1 MSVSRPPS
9 LPALSG
15 RAGLLAGGLALLSA
29 CAAVPDL
36 GSQPAVR
43 APGSIAAERSLQAD
57 YATQWPS
64 EGWWTAYGDPQ
75 LDALIEEGLKGSP
88 DVSAAAARFAQANAA
103 AQQAGAPLLP
113 SVDLDA
119 NSGVTKSSYN
129 MGMPKEFVPKGWLGT
144 GRVGLNF
151 GFDLDLWGKN
161 RAALAAATSEA
172 RAAEIDARQA
182 RLALATG
189 VADAYADLARLH
201 DERDIQ
207 ARALEIRTAS
217 QKLVAD
223 RRANGLETRGSERQ
237 ADATVS
243 SAKAQLAAA
252 DQAIAV
258 RRHQIAALIGAGP
271 DRGIAIAR
279 PQLRKPGPLGL
290 PADVTTN
297 LVARR
302 PDIAAALA
310 RTEAAA
316 KGIKV
321 ARADFFPAIRLSALI
336 GVQSLGYQTLLQN
349 GAFSGGASS
358 FADTLFK
365 KDSLFG
371 NAGPAISLPI
381 FHGGALS
388 GQYRGVRAVYDEA
401 VASYDKTVL
410 GAYQQVADAVTG
422 RRTLDQ
428 RLIDAR
434 AALTA
439 SEEAYGIARQRYEGG
454 LNTYLDVLNVEDQ
467 LLAARQTVAELEA
480 SAFTSDIALIRA
492 LGGGF
497 AASDAQISHQL
508 PKDIPNG

>member
-1 MSVSRPPS
+1 MFASRFS
-9 LPALSG
+9 NLSISSG
-15 RAGLLAGGLALLSA
+15 RAGILAGCVALLSA

-36 GSQPAVR
+36 GPQPAVR

-57 YATQWPS
+57 NAAQWPS
-64 EGWWTAYGDPQ
+64 EGWWKAYGDPQ

-88 DVSAAAARFAQANAA
+88 DVTAAAARFAQANAV

-119 NSGVTKSSYN
+119 NAGVTKSSYN

-151 GFDLDLWGKN
+151 GFDLDIWGRN

-207 ARALEIRTAS
+207 ARALEIRAAS

-258 RRHQIAALIGAGP
+258 RQHQIAALIGAGP
-271 DRGIAIAR
+271 DRGLAIAR
-279 PQLRKPGPLGL
+279 PHLGKPGPLGL

-316 KGIKV
+316 RRIKV
-321 ARADFFPAIRLSALI
+321 ARADFFPAIRLNALI
-336 GVQSLGYQTLLQN
+336 GVQSLGYRTVLQ
-349 GAFSGGASS
+349 GAQFAGGPSP
-358 FADTLFK
+358 FTDTLFK

-381 FHGGALS
+381 FQGGALS

-401 VASYDKTVL
+401 VANYDKTVL

-422 RRTLDQ
+422 RRALDQ
-428 RLIDAR
+428 RLTDAR
-434 AALTA
+434 AALIA

-454 LNTYLDVLNVEDQ
+454 LNTYLDVLNVENQ

-480 SAFTSDIALIRA
+480 SAFTLDIALIRA

-497 AASDAQISHQL
+497 AAGEAQQL
-508 PKDIPNG
+508 PKDTPHG